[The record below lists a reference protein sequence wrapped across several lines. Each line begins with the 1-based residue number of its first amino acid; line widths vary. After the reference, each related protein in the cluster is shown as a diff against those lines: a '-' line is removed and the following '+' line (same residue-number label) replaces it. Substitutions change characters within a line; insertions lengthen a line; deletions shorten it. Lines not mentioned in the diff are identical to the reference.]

1 MSKRVR
7 LTTELRELAELS
19 KRLAGSWEGA
29 LVLLNE
35 GRPFAPEVLEEG
47 ALFLNRYRTLLS
59 HMGWHSCQGEGG
71 ADPPIAA
78 LMARAEQMEQEQ
90 NRLRE
95 DVREILQAAFR
106 VRHRQKGQDFPGLDA
121 VARKAEELSR
131 LLEGSVAES
140 DEELPAL
147 MAGKHPI
154 NHLLRL
160 ARQADE
166 LDEAACQESQT
177 LVAQSFHPL
186 LAVAGVSG
194 RLVIEPVQQPPATAA
209 LEQIGSPGAL
219 SPDELPG
226 PLDDCTLQAQP
237 SPGTPA
243 AEPEAQKVDE
253 LEEVLRPASCEDTS
267 EGQPT
272 EVVSADVGERVS
284 VMAVPEPEAAVE
296 RDPYPAAAPSAETPP
311 KTQHAPPKPES
322 EATGSVAVPEAP
334 SETDQLASQAVWSLI
349 SQGRFGLAAMITR
362 LVGEAETAEE
372 LPAPQLLEAL
382 ALAEHVVEP
391 EGALAQALKEA
402 LGHFVEIPSFPWAQL
417 LFWSAALRPSLVSP
431 STGASAILRQIR
443 FRNGFGA
450 HFQLTQ
456 AVLEASDSIRGITPL
471 QLQTWKGEVAWQ
483 DNWSDLMR
491 AIETWEKQAPTRTI
505 KFQAASRVWQ
515 QWIRDD
521 GLLGNLISLLKEP
534 DERRLEAVRKVV
546 KEMETPAIFRQKVNA
561 EDRKHRRVGTEIHAS
576 ALSQLRDLTG
586 GGLDLARKWCELVEA
601 KPDRSD
607 FIHGQ
612 LNALREAYLQLAP
625 RVEQE
630 IQAFK
635 AGSGDRES
643 AAAACALTALAGVR
657 QLLAASPV
665 HEKDLRRAA
674 ILLRG
679 ELLAVP
685 TLQLADDLQP
695 MGAERDDLLRLL
707 LPLHVAPVDW
717 AAAFVGRCTTG
728 DVQSARTL
736 LDEFISDEE
745 IRSRLQDQL
754 DKVRQERTVAL
765 SAAIAKTRERVE
777 EALAFGLL
785 SEEERGPLDDE
796 LVSLQQRI
804 ESGLMPHYGVA
815 ARRLETIESHLEERR
830 KVEQER
836 ALQRLAAIP
845 LPEGSP
851 DGLRTRQLIEKGD
864 LLTANEYIGRLEA
877 GQPTEEVVG
886 GDRDPFGEFFPEGSR
901 DLEQALSNLSF
912 KQVVKKIGDRGDI
925 GQLRFC
931 SVPRAQIHEAVDM
944 MTAWYE
950 IKERNVADVQRLG
963 SVLKGLGFN
972 VRDLRGEMAG
982 KVAKFEMEADVVS
995 DRAVCP
1001 VPNYGSEACG
1011 RYRILCIGG
1020 RPSEE
1025 EILSLAGDTADP
1037 RQRATFVL
1045 YFGRLSEMRRRNLGR
1060 LCKERR
1066 KTLLVIDEILMVFL
1080 CAERGLR
1087 LSVMFSCTLPF
1098 THLEPYVTSSNIVPP
1113 EMFYGRRAELDAL
1126 VSPNRGECLIYGG
1139 RQLGKSA
1146 LLREAQRIFHDGK
1159 NHVAVWIDLSAD
1171 NIGKGRPPEDLWVVL
1186 FRELQR
1192 SGVIEKKAKEPNPK
1206 VRDTVERF
1214 KASIEA
1220 WVNADPSRRML
1231 LLLDEAD
1238 KFFDQDSRSDF
1249 RVTEQLKGL
1258 MLKTNR
1264 RVKVAFAGLHNV
1276 RRTVALS
1283 NQPLVQLGEPIKVGP
1298 LFGREARELVEVPL
1312 GALGYRFSSPELVTR
1327 ILAQTNYFPSLLQ
1340 LYCAQLL
1347 RRLSDTRSPLI
1358 DYRSGPPYLISD
1370 RHLDEVSQSKD
1381 LREDIR
1387 QRFIWT
1393 IQLDRRYKVI
1403 AYTIALAMITDEI
1416 PAAGIPKSD
1425 IMREARSWWPEGF
1438 ERTDD
1443 RQFESLLDEMVDLG
1457 VLRSTADSHGY
1468 LLRNRNILNLLGRK
1482 DEIERVLVED
1492 REPEVEFSARVFHA
1506 GTCGAAQP
1514 EDRCALTYEQESY
1527 LQEKGRYGISII
1539 AGCDAAGLKRLP
1551 DHLQARLGNGYLQVW
1566 RDYATPVDFRQGLDD
1581 FQERGREGTTLLM
1594 VPEDVPWSLAWLDL
1608 AHGKLQRLRSR
1619 DRIVR
1624 FVFLADTMRVWTEV
1638 TQGAERLDALD
1649 VDLMSLGPWDEQ
1661 FLRQWL
1667 EDVNLPMSA
1676 KDRDLLTAVT
1686 GNWYQLILNFYRE
1699 GQKEKNWAPFLK
1711 RKEAEL
1717 GQSPAAAKELLK
1729 AFGAWPHE
1737 ALDALREVADM
1748 DRDEGLV
1755 AADELP
1761 LLAEMTRIPEEIY
1774 RRALRFAEVTRL
1786 ASLRGTDTWKLDP
1799 LVKRLLLA
1807 ARGDG
1812 Q

>member
-1 MSKRVR
+1 MSARVR
-7 LTTELRELAELS
+7 QTAKLKDLADMS
-19 KRLAGSWEGA
+19 SRLAGSWEGA
-29 LVLLNE
+29 LVLLKE

-47 ALFLNRYRTLLS
+47 ALFLKQYRALLGDMDWRS
-59 HMGWHSCQGEGG
+59 GCEDGDE
-71 ADPPIAA
+71 APPITVLLALAVRMEEEQTRLCREVQEVLEAA
-78 LMARAEQMEQEQ
+78 SQ
-90 NRLRE
+90 
-95 DVREILQAAFR
+95 
-106 VRHRQKGQDFPGLDA
+106 VRHRHKGRDFPGLDA
-121 VARKAEELSR
+121 VARKADELSH
-131 LLEGSVAES
+131 LLEAPVAKPSEEVS
-140 DEELPAL
+140 DL
-147 MAGKHPI
+147 MAGTHPI

-160 ARQADE
+160 AQQADE
-166 LDEAACQESQT
+166 LDEADCQESQT
-177 LVAQSFHPL
+177 IVSESFHPL

-194 RLVIEPVQQPPATAA
+194 RLVVEPALDIPPLGETEQAGRVDPLSPEGVSDPQGSLAGPSPPLPGVNQDPQEADRQDPPLTSCEGTPEQRLSEDAPADVREGLPAT
-209 LEQIGSPGAL
+209 L
-219 SPDELPG
+219 LPEMATDSERKSEEG
-226 PLDDCTLQAQP
+226 VIAPARVVP
-237 SPGTPA
+237 HTP
-243 AEPEAQKVDE
+243 Q
-253 LEEVLRPASCEDTS
+253 
-267 EGQPT
+267 
-272 EVVSADVGERVS
+272 
-284 VMAVPEPEAAVE
+284 
-296 RDPYPAAAPSAETPP
+296 TPP
-311 KTQHAPPKPES
+311 LPEG
-322 EATGSVAVPEAP
+322 EEKGSVATPEAP
-334 SETDQLASQAVWSLI
+334 PEFDEMAREVNRAVWSLI
-349 SQGRFGLAAMITR
+349 SQRRFGLAAMITS
-362 LVGEAETAEE
+362 LADESAMTEG

-382 ALAEHVVEP
+382 ALSEHVVEP

-402 LGHFVEIPSFPWAQL
+402 FDHFVEIPTTSWAQL

-431 STGASAILRQIR
+431 STGASGILQQIKLK
-443 FRNGFGA
+443 NGFGA
-450 HFQLTQ
+450 LFQLTQ
-456 AVLEASDSIRGITPL
+456 AVLNASDSIRGITPL
-471 QLQTWKGEVAWQ
+471 QLRTGKGEVAWQ
-483 DNWSDLMR
+483 DNWDGLMR
-491 AIETWEKQAPTRTI
+491 AIETWEEQAPTRTT

-515 QWIRDD
+515 IWVRAE
-521 GLLGNLISLLKEP
+521 GLLGGLVSALKVP
-534 DERRLEAVRKVV
+534 DESRLASIQKTIKDLEN
-546 KEMETPAIFRQKVNA
+546 PAAFRQKVNA
-561 EDRKHRRVGTEIHAS
+561 EDRKRRRVGTEIHAS
-576 ALSQLRDLTG
+576 ALSQLRDLTDG
-586 GGLDLARKWCELVEA
+586 VLDLGRKWCELMQA

-612 LNALREAYLQLAP
+612 LNALREAYLDLAP
-625 RVEQE
+625 KVEQE
-630 IQAFK
+630 IQALRT
-635 AGSGDRES
+635 GSDYRER
-643 AAAACALTALAGVR
+643 ATAACALTAFAAVR

-665 HEKDLRRAA
+665 HETDLRRATL
-674 ILLRG
+674 LLRG

-685 TLQLADDLQP
+685 TLELADGLQP
-695 MGAERDDLLRLL
+695 MGAERGELLHLL
-707 LPLHVAPVDW
+707 LPLHDAPVDW
-717 AAAFVGRCTTG
+717 AVAFAGRCTTG
-728 DVQSARTL
+728 DVQSARIL
-736 LDEFISDEE
+736 LDEFITEGE
-745 IRSRLQDQL
+745 ARSHLQDQL
-754 DKVRQERTVAL
+754 DRVRQERTAVL
-765 SAAIAKTRERVE
+765 SAAIARTRERVE

-804 ESGLMPHYGVA
+804 ESGLLPHYGVA
-815 ARRLETIESHLEERR
+815 ARRLEAIEGHLGKRR
-830 KVEQER
+830 EDEQAR
-836 ALQRLAAIP
+836 ALQRLAAIS
-845 LPEGSP
+845 LPEGSL
-851 DGLRTRQLIEKGD
+851 DGLRTRQLVEKGD

-877 GQPTEEVVG
+877 GQPTDEVVG
-886 GDRDPFGEFFPEGSR
+886 GDRAPFLEFFPEGSHNL
-901 DLEQALSNLSF
+901 DQALSNLSAR
-912 KQVVKKIGDRGDI
+912 QVVKKIGDRGEI
-925 GQLRFC
+925 GGLKFG
-931 SVPRAQIHEAVDM
+931 SVPKAQVNEAVDM

-950 IKERNVADVQRLG
+950 IKDKTIADVQRLG
-963 SVLKGLGFN
+963 RVLKGLGFN
-972 VRDLRGEMAG
+972 VRALRGETAG

-1001 VPNYGSEACG
+1001 VPSYGSEACG
-1011 RYRILCIGG
+1011 RYRILCIWG

-1066 KTLLVIDEILMVFL
+1066 KTLLVIDESLMVFL

-1098 THLEPYVTSSNIVPP
+1098 AHLEPYVTSSNIVPP

-1126 VSPNRGECLIYGG
+1126 VNPNRGECLIYGG

-1171 NIGKGRPPEDLWVVL
+1171 SIGKGRPPEDLWVVL

-1192 SGVIEKKAKEPNPK
+1192 GGVIEKKAKEPNPK

-1214 KASIEA
+1214 KALIEG
-1220 WVNADPSRRML
+1220 WVNADASRRML

-1238 KFFDQDSRSDF
+1238 KFFDQDSRNDF

-1347 RRLSDTRSPLI
+1347 RRLSDTRSPLM
-1358 DYRSGPPYLISD
+1358 DYRSGPPYLIGD
-1370 RHLDEVSQSKD
+1370 KHLDEVSQSKD

-1387 QRFIWT
+1387 QRFLWT

-1403 AYTIALAMITDEI
+1403 AYTIALAMVGDEI
-1416 PAAGIPKSD
+1416 PAEGIPKAD

-1438 ERTDD
+1438 EKTND

-1457 VLRSTADSHGY
+1457 VLRSAADGRGY

-1482 DEIERVLVED
+1482 DEIERVLIED

-1506 GTCGAAQP
+1506 GTCGGAQP
-1514 EDRCALTYEQESY
+1514 EERCPLTYEQESY
-1527 LQEKGRYGISII
+1527 LQEKGRYGISVI
-1539 AGCDAAGLKRLP
+1539 AGCEAAGLKRLP
-1551 DHLQARLGNGYLQVW
+1551 YHLQARLGSEYLQVW
-1566 RDYATPVDFRQGLDD
+1566 RDHATPVDFRQGLDD

-1608 AHGKLQRLRSR
+1608 AHGRLQRFRSR

-1624 FVFLADTMRVWTEV
+1624 LVFLADTMRVWTEV
-1638 TQGAERLDALD
+1638 TQEAGRLDALE

-1667 EDVNLPMSA
+1667 EDVNLPTSA

-1686 GNWYQLILNFYRE
+1686 GNWYQLILDFYRE
-1699 GQKEKNWAPFLK
+1699 GQQAKNWLPFLE

-1717 GQSPAAAKELLK
+1717 GKSSAAAKGLLE
-1729 AFGAWPHE
+1729 AFGPWPPT
-1737 ALDALREVADM
+1737 ALAALTQVADM
-1748 DRDEGLV
+1748 DRDEGV
-1755 AADELP
+1755 IAADELP
-1761 LLAEMTRIPEEIY
+1761 LLAEMTEIPEEDY
-1774 RRALRFAEVTRL
+1774 RRVIRWAEVTRL
-1786 ASLRGTDTWKLDP
+1786 VSARGSETWKLDP

-1807 ARGDG
+1807 ADPDG
-1812 Q
+1812 R